1 MSAYLQIIVIAC
13 FAMVIVALFREK
25 TDFLTYSILAM
36 FLAVIATFYFLP
48 DAITMENLML
58 AIEWEVI
65 FFLIAIFT
73 IVEVLDDKRVFQ
85 ELALRITRKFETNTR
100 KFFWIMCLTST
111 LSAAFIEDISVAI
124 IFIPLIIKTS
134 EKMHINPTPF
144 LLGVTICI
152 NLASTLTPFGSS
164 QNILIAAKF
173 DLTTTWFILNLGLYF
188 IISTLLTLYLLDR
201 FVLKKSIQQIWLP
214 HCTINEEPFEA
225 HHIQS
230 HELYIMEN
238 PIDKKVF
245 NKNMIALLIF
255 AVLLFIIPNILFVGI
270 LGALMFVVINPRP
283 YGKGKSRPDISYY
296 FSKID
301 FKLVFFF
308 ICLFILVYCMEIN
321 GTISMIEY
329 TVLDLAIENL
339 FLMCIL
345 ILIITSI
352 LSALLDNVPVTI
364 IFIPVIQ
371 VLIVEA
377 GFAATPLLIA
387 FILGINLG
395 GNLLPQ
401 GSACDMMTLEF
412 AKKNHIHEM
421 NYNKLL
427 KVGGIFA
434 IFHTLIGVAY
444 LWFFIY
450 FLL

>member
-25 TDFLTYSILAM
+25 TDFLTYSIAAM
-36 FLAVIATFYFLP
+36 FIAVIATFYFLP
-48 DAITMENLML
+48 AVITVDGLIL

-73 IVEVLDDKRVFQ
+73 IVEVLDDKRIFQ

-100 KFFWIMCLTST
+100 KFFWVMCLTST
-111 LSAAFIEDISVAI
+111 LSAAFIEDVSVAI

-134 EKMHINPTPF
+134 EKLHINPTPF

-152 NLASTLTPFGSS
+152 NLAATLTPFGSS

-173 DLTTTWFILNLGLYF
+173 DLSTTWFILNLGLYF
-188 IISTLLTLYLLDR
+188 IISTLFTLILLDH
-201 FVLKKSIQQIWLP
+201 FILKNSLKQIWLP

-230 HELYIMEN
+230 HELYIMEK

-255 AVLLFIIPNILFVGI
+255 IALLFIIPNILFVGI
-270 LGALMFVVINPRP
+270 LGALMFVIINPRP
-283 YGKGKSRPDISYY
+283 YGKNKRPDISYY

-301 FKLVFFF
+301 YKLVFFF
-308 ICLFILVYCMEIN
+308 MCLFILVYCMELN
-321 GTISMIEY
+321 GTILIIEHL
-329 TVLDLAIENL
+329 VMDLAIENL
-339 FLMCIL
+339 FLLCIVIL
-345 ILIITSI
+345 IMTSL
-352 LSALLDNVPVTI
+352 LSALLDNVPVTV

-371 VLIVEA
+371 VLVIQA

-387 FILGINLG
+387 FILGINVG

-401 GSACDMMTLEF
+401 GSACDMLTLEF
-412 AKKNHIHEM
+412 AKKSHIHEM

-434 IFHTLIGVAY
+434 IFHTLIGIAY
-444 LWFFIY
+444 LWFYIY